1 MKASELRQL
10 SKQDL
15 EAKISSLQENL
26 FRLRCNK
33 SIGLLE
39 DTSAVRAAR
48 RDIARAMT
56 VLNELSSETTSA
68 KKAI

>member
-10 SKQDL
+10 SKEDL
-15 EAKISSLQENL
+15 EAKIRSLHENL

-33 SIGLLE
+33 SIGQLQ
-39 DTSAVRAAR
+39 DTSAIQSAR

-56 VLNELSSETTSA
+56 VLNEL
-68 KKAI
+68 